1 MGWMFHYWGWG
12 REMIFVCF
20 LGRTTLV
27 IDIAA
32 MLDSIQWGVLLVGGK
47 LCFFGCVLKD
57 ERNEASR

>member
-1 MGWMFHYWGWG
+1 MYVSLLGMGE

-32 MLDSIQWGVLLVGGK
+32 MLDLIQLGVKLWMLFW
-47 LCFFGCVLKD
+47 LCF
-57 ERNEASR
+57 ER

>member
-1 MGWMFHYWGWG
+1 MDVSLLGMGE

-32 MLDSIQWGVLLVGGK
+32 MLDLIQWEIVFVVWWKVVLFW
-47 LCFFGCVLKD
+47 LCF
-57 ERNEASR
+57 ER